1 MENEASRTKASANGQ
16 IVIGLLVVAFG
27 VLFLLDN
34 LNIIY
39 LRHVIF
45 FWPLAF
51 IASGL
56 VALCSDG
63 PRSGRVT
70 GIVLIAIGLAL
81 VLNRLGYE
89 FISWRTFWPLVM
101 IALGGLILYRT
112 LGGGRVVHVHTG
124 PYTKDDAKADNV
136 IDITA
141 ILGGFER
148 RVSTPDFRGGEI
160 TAIMGGC
167 GLDLRD
173 CGLGPEAV
181 INVFAIWGGIT
192 IKVPPDWT
200 VVLQG
205 TPVMGG
211 FTEKTARPPDNRKR
225 LLVTGYAIM
234 GGVEVR
240 N

>member
-1 MENEASRTKASANGQ
+1 MANENTRAASQ
-16 IVIGLLVVAFG
+16 VVLGLLVVAFG

-51 IASGL
+51 VASGL

-63 PRSGRVT
+63 PRSGRIT
-70 GIVLIAIGLAL
+70 GAVLIAIGLAMTA
-81 VLNRLGYE
+81 NRLGYV
-89 FISWRTFWPLVM
+89 FISWRTLWPLVM
-101 IALGGLILYRT
+101 IALGGLILFRT
-112 LGGGRVVHVHTG
+112 TGGGRASRPTLA
-124 PYTKDDAKADNV
+124 KDGVSAENLV
-136 IDITA
+136 DITA

-148 RVSTPDFRGGEI
+148 RVSAPDFRGGEI

-167 GLDLRD
+167 ALDLREASITS
-173 CGLGPEAV
+173 EAV

-200 VVLQG
+200 VILHG

-225 LLVTGYAIM
+225 LVVTGYAIM

>member
-1 MENEASRTKASANGQ
+1 MANETSRSNSRVPAQ
-16 IVIGLLVVAFG
+16 VVIGLLVAAFG

-56 VALCSDG
+56 VALFSDG

-70 GIVLIAIGLAL
+70 GIVLVAIGVAMLG
-81 VLNRLGYE
+81 NRLGYE

-112 LGGGRVVHVHTG
+112 LGGRVVHVNTK
-124 PYTKDDAKADNV
+124 PYTKDDARSDNV
-136 IDITA
+136 VDITA

-148 RVSTPDFRGGEI
+148 RVSAPDFRGGEI

-167 GLDLRD
+167 ELDLREAT
-173 CGLGPEAV
+173 LATEAV
-181 INVFAIWGGIT
+181 INVFAVWGGIT

-200 VVLQG
+200 VILHG

-211 FTEKTARPPDNRKR
+211 FTEKTARPPDNSKR
-225 LLVTGYAIM
+225 LVVTGYAIM

>member
-1 MENEASRTKASANGQ
+1 MANETSQNARAGSQ
-16 IVIGLLVVAFG
+16 VVIGLLVVAFG

-51 IASGL
+51 VASGL

-70 GIVLIAIGLAL
+70 GIVLIVIGLAMT
-81 VLNRLGYE
+81 LNRLGYV

-101 IALGGLILYRT
+101 IGLGGLILYRT
-112 LGGGRVVHVHTG
+112 VGRGRTAHPTLS
-124 PYTKDDAKADNV
+124 KDGVSAENLV
-136 IDITA
+136 DITA

-148 RVSTPDFRGGEI
+148 RVSAPDFRGGEI

-167 GLDLRD
+167 ALDLREAV
-173 CGLGPEAV
+173 LTTEAV

-200 VVLQG
+200 VILNG

-225 LLVTGYAIM
+225 LVVTGYAIM

>member
-1 MENEASRTKASANGQ
+1 MANEDTRARMGASSQ
-16 IVIGLLVVAFG
+16 VVIGLLVVAFG

-51 IASGL
+51 VMAGL
-56 VALCSDG
+56 VALFGDG
-63 PRSGRVT
+63 PRSGRIT
-70 GIVLIAIGLAL
+70 GIVLIAIGLAMT
-81 VLNRLGYE
+81 LNRLGYW

-112 LGGGRVVHVHTG
+112 VGGGRGARPVLA
-124 PYTKDDAKADNV
+124 KDGVSAENLV
-136 IDITA
+136 DITA

-148 RVSTPDFRGGEI
+148 RVSAPDFRGGEI

-167 GLDLRD
+167 ALDLREA
-173 CGLGPEAV
+173 GLTTEAV

-200 VVLQG
+200 VILNG

-225 LLVTGYAIM
+225 LVVTGYAIM

>member
-1 MENEASRTKASANGQ
+1 MANEHTRTRTSPGSQ
-16 IVIGLLVVAFG
+16 VVIGLLVVAFG

-51 IASGL
+51 VASGL

-70 GIVLIAIGLAL
+70 GIVLIVIGLAMT
-81 VLNRLGYE
+81 LNRLGYV

-101 IALGGLILYRT
+101 IALGGLILFRT
-112 LGGGRVVHVHTG
+112 LGGGRAARPSLV
-124 PYTKDDAKADNV
+124 KDGVSAENL

-148 RVSTPDFRGGEI
+148 RVSAPDFRGGEI

-167 GLDLRD
+167 ALDLREAA
-173 CGLGPEAV
+173 LTTEAV

-200 VVLQG
+200 VILNG

-225 LLVTGYAIM
+225 LVVTGYAIM

>member
-1 MENEASRTKASANGQ
+1 MANETTRPNSRVSAQ
-16 IVIGLLVVAFG
+16 VVIGLLVAAFG

-70 GIVLIAIGLAL
+70 GIVLVAIGVAMLG
-81 VLNRLGYE
+81 NRLGYE

-101 IALGGLILYRT
+101 IAMGGLIVFRT
-112 LGGGRVVHVHTG
+112 LGGGRVVHVGTG

-136 IDITA
+136 VDITA

-148 RVSTPDFRGGEI
+148 RVSAPDFRGGEI

-167 GLDLRD
+167 ELDLREAT
-173 CGLGPEAV
+173 LATEAV
-181 INVFAIWGGIT
+181 INVFAVWGGIT

-200 VVLQG
+200 VILHG

-211 FTEKTARPPDNRKR
+211 FTEKTARPPDNSKR
-225 LLVTGYAIM
+225 LVVTGYAIM

>member
-1 MENEASRTKASANGQ
+1 MASENSHAARAGSQ
-16 IVIGLLVVAFG
+16 VVIGLLVVAFG

-51 IASGL
+51 VASGL
-56 VALCSDG
+56 VALFSDG
-63 PRSGRVT
+63 PRSGRIT
-70 GIVLIAIGLAL
+70 GIVLIAIGVAMTM
-81 VLNRLGYE
+81 NRLGYY

-101 IALGGLILYRT
+101 IGLGGLILFRT
-112 LGGGRVVHVHTG
+112 LGGGRVARVHAG

-167 GLDLRD
+167 EIDLREA
-173 CGLGPEAV
+173 GLAGEAV

-192 IKVPPDWT
+192 IKVPADWT
-200 VVLQG
+200 VVLHG
-205 TPVMGG
+205 SPIMGG
-211 FTEKTARPPDNRKR
+211 FTEKTARPPDNSKR
-225 LLVTGYAIM
+225 LVVTGYAVM